1 MPRLQFKHKC
11 KVCRDKWVLVAGR
24 EYPVCVD
31 CHMKQALSSPVKEE
45 KYNFLNIDEEI
56 YRQSRFLRE
65 IRRSYSNYKELTE
78 KQISAF
84 NETVKKV
91 EAGEE
96 A

>member
-1 MPRLQFKHKC
+1 
-11 KVCRDKWVLVAGR
+11 
-24 EYPVCVD
+24 
-31 CHMKQALSSPVKEE
+31 MKQALSSPVKEE